1 MSDLVDYYKQ
11 RAKEYEDVYYW
22 TDPHRQYEQ
31 GLMGERIKLSL
42 AGRDVIDFAC
52 GTGWWDKILSET
64 ARSITGLDINEDV
77 LAVARSKEYK
87 CPTKFQ
93 KGDAYQPPYT
103 EPTFD
108 GALATFWLSHIPK
121 DNLHSWIDTLH
132 SVLKPGSRVFIA
144 ENTNIAGLGG
154 PIVRKE
160 GDENT
165 YKLRTLKDGSQHT
178 VMKNYYSIEELVET
192 FGSHISSFGKEN
204 VFHGHCFY
212 WVDYHV

>member
-1 MSDLVDYYKQ
+1 MSELVDYYKQ

-22 TDPHRQYEQ
+22 TDPHRQDEQ
-31 GLMGERIKLSL
+31 ELMGNRIKISL

-64 ARSITGLDINEDV
+64 ARSITVLDINDDV
-77 LAVARSKEYK
+77 LVIARSKEYK
-87 CPTKFQ
+87 CPAIFT
-93 KGDAYQPPYT
+93 KGDAYLPPYT
-103 EPTFD
+103 KPTFD

-121 DNLHSWIDTLH
+121 AKLHNWIDTLH
-132 SVLKPGSRVFIA
+132 STLIPGSRVFIA
-144 ENTNIAGLGG
+144 ENANIPGIGG
-154 PIVRKE
+154 PIVSRD

-178 VMKNYYSIEELVET
+178 VMKNYYSTEELMEIFSAHT
-192 FGSHISSFGKEN
+192 QSFGKDN

-212 WVDYHV
+212 WVDYHI

>member
-22 TDPHRQYEQ
+22 TDSHRQYEQ

-144 ENTNIAGLGG
+144 ENTNIPGLGG